1 MRTLLLLLLW
11 CLGWVLIGAALVS
24 WAEQRGATTGG
35 QLGVWGFTS
44 AVAITGADVLRRRTN
59 HRAA

>member
-1 MRTLLLLLLW
+1 MLLW

-35 QLGVWGFTS
+35 LLGVWAFTS
-44 AVAITGADVLRRRTN
+44 AVAITGADVLRRRTIR
-59 HRAA
+59 HAA